1 MLKRSVKL
9 LSIVLGAVLVLVV
22 VAIVIVA
29 TFDWN
34 RAKPW
39 LTRTVA
45 DATGRSIAIDGDLQ
59 VSWRRDPNLDG
70 WRSLLPTPHVTVGKV
85 VVGNTEWAKKA
96 PDFIRT
102 DSVDFDVAIF
112 PLLTHVISIHEMRF
126 TAPLANLERL
136 ADGRANWHLTV
147 DGKPDSDWTLDIGS
161 LALDQG
167 KFTFFDHQK
176 AIDVSGNVE
185 ALGQSISF
193 DDLVTQQVRQARHEV
208 LSRIGPKATKR
219 FEERADKRAGDQD
232 GRRKRMQQYA
242 FAWSAQ
248 GTYAKDT
255 GKLGGV
261 FCLRDASRPFP
272 LQADVRIGD
281 TRITFV
287 GTLTD
292 PTDLDALDLRLWLA
306 GSNLSKL
313 YDIAQI
319 PLPNSPPYAME
330 GRLDGRFTH
339 GAKDL
344 HYRNFTA
351 RIGESD
357 LSGELQY
364 TSKEPRPLL
373 SGKVIS
379 DELQFRDLAAL
390 IGADVDDGKSTPGRI
405 IPTTPFRPER
415 WRVMDADV
423 QFSGDHVFRDSE
435 LPIHKVETRV
445 RMDDAVL
452 TLDPLRFRYAW
463 GDVES
468 TLRFDGRSTPIKAT
482 FDLTA
487 RDMQLKHLLPSLAAD
502 QLTLGRADGAAK
514 LAASGD
520 SVGALLGA
528 ATGELKVVLDG
539 GTISKGLIE
548 TAGLNLPNMVVNKL
562 FGDKPVKIDCAAA
575 DLVASG
581 GVFDSRTFIDTDI
594 ALIAV
599 TGKVDLRNETV
610 DLVVRPDSKGIRLLS
625 LRSPLHVKGPF
636 KNVDVSIDKGTLIAR
651 AAGAIGLA
659 AIAPV
664 AALLP
669 LTATNLGSGE
679 NRCEGL
685 ARQMPKIPAS
695 ATKTAPKEKA
705 SAPEGKAHAPP
716 AGSAVEHP
724 PRGG

>member
-1 MLKRSVKL
+1 MIKRSIKL
-9 LSIVLGAVLVLVV
+9 FSIVVGAMLLLVV
-22 VAIVIVA
+22 VAIAIVA

-39 LTRTVA
+39 LSRTVA
-45 DATGRSIAIDGDLQ
+45 DATGRSVTIDGDLR
-59 VSWRRDPNLDG
+59 VTWRRDPDLDG
-70 WRSLLPTPHVTVGKV
+70 WRSLLPTPHVTAGKV
-85 VVGNTEWAKKA
+85 VVGNTAWAKKA
-96 PDFIRT
+96 PDFIRAE
-102 DSVDFDVAIF
+102 SVDFDVAVF
-112 PLLTHVISIHEMRF
+112 PLLAHTISIHEMRF
-126 TAPLANLERL
+126 AAPLANLERL
-136 ADGRANWHLTV
+136 GDGRANWHLTV
-147 DGKPDSDWTLDIGS
+147 DGTPATDWTIDIGS
-161 LALDQG
+161 IALDRG
-167 KFTFFDHQK
+167 KFTFFDHQRQ
-176 AIDVSGNVE
+176 IDVSGDLD
-185 ALGQSISF
+185 ALGQSIPF
-193 DDLVTQQVRQARHEV
+193 DDLVTQQVRQARNEV

-219 FEERADKRAGDQD
+219 FEERADKRAQDQD
-232 GRRKRMQQYA
+232 GRRKRLQQYA

-248 GTYAKDT
+248 GTYAKEAFKGT

-261 FCLRDASRPFP
+261 FFLRDPDRPFP

-281 TRITFV
+281 TRIAFV
-287 GTLTD
+287 GVLID
-292 PTDLDALDLRLWLA
+292 PTDLDSLDLRLWLA

-357 LSGELQY
+357 LSGDLEY
-364 TSKEPRPLL
+364 VSKNPRPLL
-373 SGKVIS
+373 SGKVVS
-379 DELQFRDLAAL
+379 DELQFRDLATL
-390 IGADVDDGKSTPGRI
+390 IGADVQDAKSSTGRI
-405 IPTTPFRPER
+405 IPVTPFRPER

-435 LPIHKVETRV
+435 LPIHKVETRI

-452 TLDPLRFRYAW
+452 SLDPFKFRYAW

-468 TLRFDGRSTPIKAT
+468 TLRFDGRAAPIKAT

-487 RDMQLKHLLPSLAAD
+487 RDMQLKHLVPGLAAD

-520 SVGALLGA
+520 SIGALLGA
-528 ATGELKVVLDG
+528 ASGELKLVLDG

-548 TAGLNLPNMVVNKL
+548 TAGLNLPNMVVTKL

-581 GVFDSRTFIDTDI
+581 GIFDSRTFIDTDI

-636 KNVDVSIDKGTLIAR
+636 KNIDVSIDKGTLLAR

-659 AIAPV
+659 ALAAPA

-669 LTATNLGSGE
+669 LTSTNLGSSE
-679 NRCEGL
+679 SRCEAL
-685 ARQMPKIPAS
+685 VRQMPKIPAG
-695 ATKTAPKEKA
+695 ATKTAPN
-705 SAPEGKAHAPP
+705 GKAP
-716 AGSAVEHP
+716 AATGSGVAEQP
-724 PRGG
+724 RRGG

>member
-9 LSIVLGAVLVLVV
+9 LSIVLGAALVLVV

-34 RAKPW
+34 RLKPW
-39 LTRTVA
+39 LSRTVA
-45 DATGRSIAIDGDLQ
+45 DATGRSIAIDGNLE
-59 VSWRRDPNLDG
+59 VTWRRDPELGG
-70 WRSLLPTPHVTVGKV
+70 WRSLLPTPHVTAGKV
-85 VVGNTEWAKKA
+85 VVGNTAWAKKA
-96 PDFIRT
+96 TDFIHA
-102 DSVDFDVAIF
+102 DSVDFDVAVF
-112 PLLTHVISIHEMRF
+112 PLLAHTISIHEMRF
-126 TAPLANLERL
+126 AAPLANLERL

-147 DGKPDSDWTLDIGS
+147 DGKPDPSWTLDLGS
-161 LALDQG
+161 IALDRG

-176 AIDVSGNVE
+176 EIDVSGNVD

-193 DDLVTQQVRQARHEV
+193 DDLVTQQVRQTRSEV
-208 LSRIGPKATKR
+208 LSRIGPKATKQ

-232 GRRKRMQQYA
+232 GRRKRTQQYA
-242 FAWSAQ
+242 FSWSAQ
-248 GTYAKDT
+248 GTYAKESFKGT

-261 FCLRDASRPFP
+261 FFLRDPGRPFP

-281 TRITFV
+281 TRIAFV

-292 PTDLDALDLRLWLA
+292 PTDLDALDLRLWIA
-306 GSNLSKL
+306 GSDLSKL

-357 LSGELQY
+357 LSGDLQY

-373 SGKVIS
+373 SGKVVS
-379 DELQFRDLAAL
+379 DELQFRDLAVL
-390 IGADVDDGKSTPGRI
+390 LGAGVDDGKSAPGKI
-405 IPTTPFRPER
+405 IPVAPFRPER

-423 QFSGDHVFRDSE
+423 QFTGDHVFRDSE
-435 LPIHKVETRV
+435 LPIHKVETRI
-445 RMDDAVL
+445 RMDGAVL

-468 TLRFDGRSTPIKAT
+468 ALRFDGRSSPIKAT

-487 RDMQLKHLLPSLAAD
+487 RDMQLKHLVPGLAAD

-520 SVGALLGA
+520 SIGALLGA
-528 ATGELKVVLDG
+528 ATGELKLVLDG
-539 GTISKGLIE
+539 GTISQGLIE
-548 TAGLNLPNMVVNKL
+548 TAGLNLPNIVVTKL

-575 DLVASG
+575 DLLASG

-625 LRSPLHVKGPF
+625 LRSPLHVQGPF
-636 KNVDVSIDKGTLIAR
+636 KNIDVSIDKGTLIAR

-659 AIAPV
+659 AIAAPA
-664 AALLP
+664 AALVP
-669 LTATNLGSGE
+669 LTSTNLGGSDS
-679 NRCEGL
+679 RCEAL
-685 ARQMPKIPAS
+685 VKQMPKIPAS
-695 ATKTAPKEKA
+695 ATKAAPK
-705 SAPEGKAHAPP
+705 GKAHAPP
-716 AGSAVEHP
+716 ASSVAEQP
-724 PRGG
+724 RRGG